1 MTMVRMT
8 QALLTGSSQ
17 SAGDGEGVHTNRQ
30 PLCQRGC
37 AITQVYGVLW
47 ERGLCGKQL
56 SLRQSLGGGV
66 CVSGLGG
73 SDRISEKRRFSS

>member
-1 MTMVRMT
+1 MT

-56 SLRQSLGGGV
+56 SLRQSLGGCV

-73 SDRISEKRRFSS
+73 SDRFQRKEDFQAEI

>member
-1 MTMVRMT
+1 MGKWYT
-8 QALLTGSSQ
+8 QTDNHSIKEAVLQ
-17 SAGDGEGVHTNRQ
+17 HR
-30 PLCQRGC
+30 
-37 AITQVYGVLW
+37 VYGVLW

-56 SLRQSLGGGV
+56 SLRQSLVCVCV